1 MKDTQAR
8 RWMAIAAVMTA
19 AAIVFLAFVNP
30 GSSSG
35 GVRIS
40 RLPPVLEPEALDPQ
54 KDDKDYKENY
64 NLIRDRA
71 SDVAPAAKVDLS
83 SQGRDGVTVEIK
95 VLGPD
100 SLPRPDA
107 RVVLRHGMEGVLLWQ
122 GATDGA
128 GVAHAVIQ
136 APVRSVTLT
145 VTAAQAARYRADLG
159 MPLPDL
165 HLVQLVAPARLE
177 GSVVLFDGRSAPEGF
192 EVCAWRSL
200 AMPWARFQS
209 VRHLEEEVHTAQTNR
224 FGEFVIDNLEA
235 DREYSLIAGGPGWC
249 MPSSVRWTV
258 RSDTKATLKVLGLYA
273 SALELVTV
281 DGRRPPPSSG
291 WSMSHGRPDIA
302 GLRMLRYPGIEAEIA
317 GVSAANINDGGH
329 QADWR
334 NRNLVYAAEVD
345 RDFLEGFSC
354 RIRAPGYAEDV
365 SKFSVPRWR
374 GKWKS
379 SNVIL
384 RTTASGFGE
393 MELVFGT
400 HLRDLS
406 SGWGHDIRVIMK
418 PSGGYDKPFEIP
430 VKRTGGS
437 VFLAGIPYGR
447 YTVQVQSMFGWTW
460 PRNGVL
466 EVEIGVNPFR
476 LVIPEA
482 EFGGVLISIVNP
494 DATLRAPAVSMLCK
508 YWKSAHEYSVYL
520 EGDPILLYGLL
531 PGEYEFKMESV
542 GLAPEILDLGR
553 VQVDA
558 GQVSKISARWK
569 NP

>member
-8 RWMAIAAVMTA
+8 RWMTIAAVVTA
-19 AAIVFLAFVNP
+19 AAIVFLALVNP

-35 GVRIS
+35 GARIS
-40 RLPPVLEPEALDPQ
+40 HLPTVLERGTSDPQ
-54 KDDKDYKENY
+54 KDDNP
-64 NLIRDRA
+64 IRDRA
-71 SDVAPAAKVDLS
+71 SDVAPVAKVDS
-83 SQGRDGVTVEIK
+83 RPQEIDSVTIEIK

-100 SLPRPDA
+100 GLPRPDA
-107 RVVLRHGMEGVLLWQ
+107 RVVLRHGMEGLLLWQ
-122 GATDGA
+122 GATDGV
-128 GVAHAVIQ
+128 GVAYAVIQ

-145 VTAAQAARYRADLG
+145 VTAAQAARYRTDLG

-165 HLVQLVAPARLE
+165 HVVQLVAPARLE

-235 DREYSLIAGGPGWC
+235 DRDYSLITGGPGWC

-258 RSDTKATLKVLGLYA
+258 RPGNKATLKVLGLYA

-291 WSMSHGRPDIA
+291 WVLSHGQPDIA
-302 GLRMLRYPGIEAEIA
+302 GLAMVDYPGIEAELA
-317 GVSAANINDGGH
+317 GVSAAKINGGGH
-329 QADWR
+329 HQDWR
-334 NRNLVYAAEVD
+334 DQKLLYAAEVD

-354 RIRAPGYAEDV
+354 GIRAPGYAEDV

-374 GKWKS
+374 GEWKA
-379 SNVIL
+379 SNVFL

-393 MELVFGT
+393 LELVFGT
-400 HLRDLS
+400 HLRNLP
-406 SGWGHDIRVIMK
+406 SGWDHEIRVIMK

-430 VKRTGGS
+430 VKRSNGA
-437 VFLAGIPYGR
+437 VFLSGIPHGAYM
-447 YTVQVQSMFGWTW
+447 VQVQSQFGWVW
-460 PRNGVL
+460 PRNGWH
-466 EVEIGVNPFR
+466 EVEIGVNPYH
-476 LVIPEA
+476 LVLPEN

-494 DATLRAPAVSMLCK
+494 DATLRYPAVRMVCK
-508 YWKSAHEYSVYL
+508 YWKSAHEFALYL
-520 EGDPILLYGLL
+520 QGDPILLYGLL
-531 PGEYEFKMESV
+531 PGEYELKMESM
-542 GLAPEILDLGR
+542 GLAPELLDLGR
-553 VQVDA
+553 VQVNA
-558 GQVSKISARWK
+558 GQLSRISARWK
-569 NP
+569 AP